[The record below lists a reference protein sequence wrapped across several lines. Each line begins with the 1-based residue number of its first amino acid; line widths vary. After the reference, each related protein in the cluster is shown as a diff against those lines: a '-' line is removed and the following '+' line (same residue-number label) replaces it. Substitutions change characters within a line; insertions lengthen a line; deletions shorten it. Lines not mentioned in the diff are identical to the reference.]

1 VPYHDGM
8 ANVFE
13 LVDRMVGSNL
23 CGRLT
28 GAGPHLYIFRTTDA
42 VLCRCHADLSV
53 DVAESLERIALS
65 ARARQRDWPREY
77 GEYLEILA
85 SVGSIKAVRAGLLY
99 RVVDPP
105 ESMATRITRVNADP
119 LRDGLDEWLP
129 DVAAGRLIYAAIVDG
144 RAVSIC
150 ASVKAVDGAHAAGV
164 ETLAPY
170 RLRGL
175 AVQAVAAWAGA
186 VLRMNATPFYGT
198 TFDNL
203 ASQGVAR
210 RLAMEIV
217 GAEFCV
223 ECALESACDG
233 ATAFGPSGTG

>member
-1 VPYHDGM
+1 M

-13 LVDRMVGSNL
+13 LIDRMVGSDARD
-23 CGRLT
+23 RLT
-28 GAGPHLYIFRTTDA
+28 GAGPHLYVFRTTDS
-42 VLCRCHADLSV
+42 VLCRCHADLGI
-53 DVAESLERIALS
+53 DVAESLERVALTE
-65 ARARQRDWPREY
+65 RGRQRDWPRQY
-77 GEYLEILA
+77 GEYLAILA
-85 SVGSIKAVRAGLLY
+85 SVGPVKAVRAGLLY

-105 ESMATRITRVNADP
+105 EGVATRITRANADL

-129 DVAAGRLIYAAIVDG
+129 DVDAGRLIYATVVDG

-150 ASVKAVDGAHAAGV
+150 ASVNTVEEAHAAGV
-164 ETLAPY
+164 ETLPSY

-175 AVQAVAAWAGA
+175 AAQAVAAWAGA

-210 RLAMEIV
+210 RLAMQLV
-217 GAEFCV
+217 GAEFSV
-223 ECALESACDG
+223 ECALVNG
-233 ATAFGPSGTG
+233 GQPPF